1 MLAFIYF
8 ECFILDSFNVLIPSV
23 FCMHK
28 IHTCSYHQPVQ
39 TYITLNCMCCMYSQF
54 VKMLQLHVSLLSIL
68 HALYYHTIHY
78 MTCICKLKLILS
90 VIIFILASY
99 SVSLQC
105 I

>member
-39 TYITLNCMCCMYSQF
+39 YVYHT
-54 VKMLQLHVSLLSIL
+54 QLHVL
-68 HALYYHTIHY
+68 H
-78 MTCICKLKLILS
+78 
-90 VIIFILASY
+90 V
-99 SVSLQC
+99 
-105 I
+105 